1 MTPDPAVTEELDN
14 RRVRKEL
21 SMIQYA
27 LSSKQILVPSMGTT
41 GKVFSQHLTIL
52 RDLKHK
58 TDLLKQAYFQQMDQR
73 RTWAQVDQILL
84 LLENASNFLDFP
96 MDQYLDQYKAI
107 ETKDGE
113 LITTQDLSD
122 LKKLKEMNMQKHK
135 QVKKMQADKKANQVV
150 EMDDFEN

>member
-1 MTPDPAVTEELDN
+1 
-14 RRVRKEL
+14 
-21 SMIQYA
+21 
-27 LSSKQILVPSMGTT
+27 MGTT

-84 LLENASNFLDFP
+84 LLENASRFLDFP
-96 MDQYLDQYKAI
+96 MDEYLDQYKAI
-107 ETKDGE
+107 ENKDGE
-113 LITTQDLSD
+113 LINTQDLSD

-135 QVKKMQADKKANQVV
+135 QVKKMQSKKKASQIV